1 LAEPVAHDLL
11 PLTLLRPGQIARIDQ
26 LVGDSDAVCRL
37 NEMGLRVGDHVE
49 MVQSGSPC
57 IVRLR
62 GHQLCLRDGN
72 LFQVLVRTKD
82 VA

>member
-1 LAEPVAHDLL
+1 MFAHELL
-11 PLTLLRPGQIARIDQ
+11 PLELLPPGTTGRIDQ
-26 LVGDSDAVCRL
+26 LLGDADSIHRL
-37 NEMGLRVGDHVE
+37 HEMGLHVGDQIE

-62 GHQLCLRDGN
+62 GHKLCIREGN
-72 LFQVLVRTKD
+72 LFHVLVRTKE

>member
-1 LAEPVAHDLL
+1 MTHDLL
-11 PLTLLRPGQIARIDQ
+11 PLELLPPGQTACIDQ
-26 LVGDSDAVCRL
+26 LLGDADSVHRL
-37 NEMGLRVGDHVE
+37 HEMGLHVGDHIE

-62 GHQLCLRDGN
+62 GHKLCIREGT
-72 LFQVLVRTKD
+72 LFQVLVRQKD